1 MQGTNTEIELK
12 LALVKG
18 SLARA
23 RRIIGDVHLEETAI
37 EDVYFDTPDGSLRRR
52 GLVLRLRRD
61 GKRWLQTL
69 KAASNGHSVVPVRG
83 EWEVALPAR
92 KTAPVLDLERFEITP
107 LRVLLRAGLEV
118 DTLVPV
124 FRTRISRQRG
134 ILAHGISEIEV
145 ALDRGELR
153 ARVEGRKRRQ
163 PVAEVELELKSG
175 RPQDL
180 LDVGSALVR
189 QGHGVTLVPALRSK
203 AERGYGLAARDG
215 LGAAR
220 ASASGFAERLRAEM
234 PSSQA
239 LREVMRHGLALVV
252 ANADALRGDP
262 ASEHVHQ
269 ARVALRRMRSAIRSF
284 DPCAE
289 DLPARLGK
297 GLHWLAQTLGAAR
310 DWDVV
315 VEQTLPA
322 ILSSAPVDDT
332 DQRRLLRAARREQ
345 ARSTSLAIGAVS
357 SRRYARLVLRIAR
370 WSMQD
375 PDAATSSIGETA
387 ASVLEQAADRLFKD
401 ARSFSRLGQA
411 RRHRVRIHA
420 KRLRYALDLLA
431 PSLPGGRAADCTDYI
446 EALATLQDTLGEL
459 NDASVALAR
468 LMEAVTAAGPARLL
482 KDWFDRVEAPLVA
495 RAAQQ
500 LSALDR
506 RPRPWSIA

>member
-1 MQGTNTEIELK
+1 MTDTNSEIELR

-18 SLARA
+18 SPARA
-23 RRIIGDVHLEETAI
+23 KRAIGEVHFDKTDI
-37 EDVYFDTPDGSLRRR
+37 EDVYFDTPDASLRRR

-61 GKRWLQTL
+61 GDRWLQTL
-69 KAASNGHSVVPVRG
+69 KAASNGHSVVPLRG

-92 KTAPVLDLERFEITP
+92 KSAPALDLERFEITP
-107 LRVLLRAGLEV
+107 LRVLLRAGLEA
-118 DTLVPV
+118 DSLVPV

-134 ILAHGISEIEV
+134 MLSRGTSQIEV
-145 ALDRGELR
+145 TLDRGELR
-153 ARVEGRKRRQ
+153 ARLEGRKRRQ

-180 LDVGSALVR
+180 LDVASELVK

-215 LGAAR
+215 MGAAR
-220 ASASGFAERLRAEM
+220 ASAGGFARRLRAGM
-234 PSSQA
+234 PIAQA

-284 DPCAE
+284 DPYGE
-289 DLPARLGK
+289 DFPARLGK

-322 ILSSAPVDDT
+322 ILSSAPADDE
-332 DQRRLLRAARREQ
+332 DHRVLRRAARKEQ
-345 ARSTSLAIGAVS
+345 ARAIRQAAAAVS
-357 SRRYARLVLRIAR
+357 SRRYARIVLRIAH
-370 WSMQD
+370 WSME
-375 PDAATSSIGETA
+375 DAAAATDSVGETA
-387 ASVLEQAADRLFKD
+387 ASLLEQAADRLFKD
-401 ARSFSRLGQA
+401 ARSFSRLGPH

-431 PSLPGGRAADCTDYI
+431 PSLAGRGAADYI
-446 EALATLQDTLGEL
+446 EALAALQDTLGEL
-459 NDASVALAR
+459 NDASVALAC
-468 LMEAVTAAGPARLL
+468 LTAAVPAVGPAELL

-500 LSALDR
+500 LNALDR

>member
-1 MQGTNTEIELK
+1 MSDSNTEVELK

-23 RRIIGDVHLEETAI
+23 RRAIGDVHFDKTDI
-37 EDVYFDTPDGSLRRR
+37 EDVYFDTPDASLRRR

-61 GKRWLQTL
+61 GDRWLQTL
-69 KAASNGHSVVPVRG
+69 KAAGNGHSIVPLRG

-92 KTAPVLDLERFEITP
+92 KSTPALDLERFEITP
-107 LRVLLRAGLEV
+107 LRVLLRAGLEA
-118 DTLVPV
+118 DSLVPV

-134 ILAHGISEIEV
+134 TLSRGSSQIEV

-163 PVAEVELELKSG
+163 PLAEVELELKSG

-180 LDVGSALVR
+180 LDVASELVK

-215 LGAAR
+215 MAAAR
-220 ASASGFAERLRAEM
+220 ASARGFAERLRAGM
-234 PSSQA
+234 PSAQA

-284 DPCAE
+284 DPYGE
-289 DLPARLGK
+289 DFPARLGK

-315 VEQTLPA
+315 VEQTMPA
-322 ILSSAPVDDT
+322 ILSSAPADEEDYRVL
-332 DQRRLLRAARREQ
+332 RRAARKEQ
-345 ARSTSLAIGAVS
+345 ARAIRQAVAAVS
-357 SRRYARLVLRIAR
+357 SRRYARLLLRIAH
-370 WSMQD
+370 WSME
-375 PDAATSSIGETA
+375 DAAAATDSIAETA
-387 ASVLEQAADRLFKD
+387 APLLEQAADRLFKD
-401 ARSFSRLGQA
+401 ARSFSRLGQH

-431 PSLPGGRAADCTDYI
+431 PSLPGRGAADYI
-446 EALATLQDTLGEL
+446 EALAALQDTLGEL
-459 NDASVALAR
+459 NDASVALAC
-468 LMEAVTAAGPARLL
+468 LTAAVPAAGPAELL

-500 LSALDR
+500 LNALDR

>member
-1 MQGTNTEIELK
+1 MSDTNTEIELK

-18 SLARA
+18 SLART
-23 RRIIGDVHLEETAI
+23 RRAIGDVHLEETAI
-37 EDVYFDTPDGSLRRR
+37 EDVYFDTPDASLRRR

-61 GKRWLQTL
+61 GDRWLQTL

-92 KTAPVLDLERFEITP
+92 KSAPALDLERFEITP
-107 LRVLLRAGLEV
+107 LRVLLRAGLEA

-134 ILAHGISEIEV
+134 ILVHGSSQIEV

-180 LDVGSALVR
+180 LDVGSALVKP
-189 QGHGVTLVPALRSK
+189 GHGVTLVPALRSK

-220 ASASGFAERLRAEM
+220 ASASGFARRLTAEM
-234 PSSQA
+234 ACAQA
-239 LREVMRHGLALVV
+239 LREVIRHGLALVV

-284 DPCAE
+284 DPYGE

-322 ILSSAPVDDT
+322 FLSSAPVDDA
-332 DQRRLLRAARREQ
+332 DQRRLQRAARREQ
-345 ARSTSLAIGAVS
+345 ARATKQAVAAVS
-357 SRRYARLVLRIAR
+357 SRRYARLVLRLAS
-370 WSMQD
+370 WSMGEAA
-375 PDAATSSIGETA
+375 AATSSVGATA
-387 ASVLEQAADRLFKD
+387 ASLLEQAADRLFKD
-401 ARSFSRLGQA
+401 ARSFSHLGQA
-411 RRHRVRIHA
+411 KRHRVRIHA

-431 PSLPGGRAADCTDYI
+431 PSLPGRGAADYI
-446 EALATLQDTLGEL
+446 EALAALQDTLGEL

-468 LMEAVTAAGPARLL
+468 LADALPAADSL
-482 KDWFDRVEAPLVA
+482 KALREWFDRVEPALVA
-495 RAAQQ
+495 RAARQ
-500 LSALDR
+500 LNALDR
-506 RPRPWSIA
+506 RPRPWSIV

>member
-1 MQGTNTEIELK
+1 MSDTNTEIELK

-18 SLARA
+18 SLART
-23 RRIIGDVHLEETAI
+23 RRAIGDVHLEKTDI
-37 EDVYFDTPDGSLRRR
+37 EDVYFDTPDASLRRR

-61 GKRWLQTL
+61 GDRWLQTL
-69 KAASNGHSVVPVRG
+69 KAASTGHSVVPVRG

-92 KTAPVLDLERFEITP
+92 KSASAPALDLERFEITP
-107 LRVLLRAGLEV
+107 LRVLLRAGLEA

-124 FRTRISRQRG
+124 FRTRITRQRG
-134 ILAHGISEIEV
+134 ILVHGTSQIEV

-180 LDVGSALVR
+180 LDVGSALVK

-220 ASASGFAERLRAEM
+220 ASAGGFAERLRAEM
-234 PSSQA
+234 PSAQA
-239 LREVMRHGLALVV
+239 LREVIRHGLALIVS
-252 ANADALRGDP
+252 NADALRGDP

-284 DPCAE
+284 DPYGE
-289 DLPARLGK
+289 DFPARLGK
-297 GLHWLAQTLGAAR
+297 GLHWLAQTLGATR

-322 ILSSAPVDDT
+322 VLSSAPVDNA
-332 DQRRLLRAARREQ
+332 DQRHLQRAARRGQ
-345 ARSTSLAIGAVS
+345 ARATKQAIAAVS
-357 SRRYARLVLRIAR
+357 SRRYARIVLRIAR
-370 WSMQD
+370 WSIED
-375 PDAATSSIGETA
+375 AAAATSGVGETA
-387 ASVLEQAADRLFKD
+387 APLLEQAADRLFKD
-401 ARSFSRLGQA
+401 ARSFSRLGQEK
-411 RRHRVRIHA
+411 RHRVRIHA

-431 PSLPGGRAADCTDYI
+431 PSLPGRGAADYI
-446 EALATLQDTLGEL
+446 EALAALQDTLGEL

-468 LMEAVTAAGPARLL
+468 LADALDDPGSSKVLN
-482 KDWFDRVEAPLVA
+482 DWFSRIQPGLVT
-495 RAAQQ
+495 RAALQ
-500 LSALDR
+500 LNALDR
-506 RPRPWSIA
+506 RPRPWSIV

>member
-1 MQGTNTEIELK
+1 MSDSSTEIQLK

-18 SLARA
+18 SPARA
-23 RRIIGDVHLEETAI
+23 RRAIGDVHFDKTDI
-37 EDVYFDTPDGSLRRR
+37 EDVYFDTPDASLRRR

-61 GKRWLQTL
+61 GDRWLQTL
-69 KAASNGHSVVPVRG
+69 KAASNGHSVVPLRG

-92 KTAPVLDLERFEITP
+92 KSAPALDLERFEITP
-107 LRVLLRAGLEV
+107 LRVLLRAGLEA
-118 DTLVPV
+118 DSLVPV

-134 ILAHGISEIEV
+134 MLSRGTSQIEV

-180 LDVGSALVR
+180 LDVGSELVE

-215 LGAAR
+215 MAAAR
-220 ASASGFAERLRAEM
+220 ASAGGFAGRLRAGM
-234 PSSQA
+234 PSAQA

-284 DPCAE
+284 DPYGE
-289 DLPARLGK
+289 DFPARLGK

-322 ILSSAPVDDT
+322 ILSSAPADDE
-332 DQRRLLRAARREQ
+332 DHRVLRRAARKAQ
-345 ARSTSLAIGAVS
+345 ARAIRQAVAAVS
-357 SRRYARLVLRIAR
+357 SRRYARLVLRIAH
-370 WSMQD
+370 WSME
-375 PDAATSSIGETA
+375 DAAAATDSVGETA
-387 ASVLEQAADRLFKD
+387 ASLLEQAADRLFKD
-401 ARSFSRLGQA
+401 ARSFSRLGQH

-431 PSLPGGRAADCTDYI
+431 PLLPGRGAADYI
-446 EALATLQDTLGEL
+446 EALAALQDTLGEL
-459 NDASVALAR
+459 NDASVALAC
-468 LMEAVTAAGPARLL
+468 LTAAVPAAGPAELL

-500 LSALDR
+500 LNALDR